1 MALDFSLTA
10 EQEQVM
16 EAVRKFAE
24 KEISPGVIERDI
36 NGEFHWEGWKKAAEF
51 GLQGMPFPQEYGGQ
65 GYDVITT
72 MAAMV
77 GLGKGSKDEGFN
89 LSLGAHLVISTIP
102 IWQWGTEEQKKKY
115 LPKLASGEW
124 IGAFG
129 LTEPN
134 AGSDAFALKTKAVP
148 TDDGKYYILNGTKMF
163 ITNGPIA
170 NVVLVAARVGEGK
183 GAQGLTVF
191 IVETG
196 YPDWVEGFSVAQKL
210 DKIGMRTSPT
220 GELVFEDLKVPA
232 ENILGGVGNGAMVL
246 VDTLTWERSLLIAP
260 AIGSMELGLERAIK
274 YSLEREQFGKPIAKF
289 QAIQHKIAMM
299 KVHLEAA
306 RWLVYKSAWLREQ
319 GIQSVLDASI
329 AKLFL
334 SDVGMKMALDEV
346 QIHGGYGLIREY
358 EVERGLRDALL
369 ASIGGGTSEIQ
380 KSIIART
387 LLGV

>member
-1 MALDFSLTA
+1 MALDFSLTS

-16 EAVRKFAE
+16 EAVKKFAE
-24 KEISPGVIERDI
+24 KEISPGTIERDI
-36 NGEFHWEGWKKAAEF
+36 AGEFNFEAWKKAGEF
-51 GLQGMPFPQEYGGQ
+51 GLLGCIIPEEYGGQ
-65 GYDVITT
+65 GYDVITS

-77 GLGKGSKDEGFN
+77 GLGKGSKDQGFN
-89 LSLGAHLVISTIP
+89 LSVGAHLVISTIP

-124 IGAFG
+124 VGSFG

-134 AGSDAFALKTKAVP
+134 SGSDAFSLKTKAVKEG
-148 TDDGKYYILNGTKMF
+148 DHYILNGSKMF

-170 NVVLVAARVGEGK
+170 NVVLVAARVGDGK
-183 GAQGLTVF
+183 GANGITVF

-196 YPDWVEGFSVAQKL
+196 YPDHVKGFSVSQEL
-210 DKIGMRTSPT
+210 DKIGMRTSLT
-220 GELVFEDLKVPA
+220 AELVFEDLEVPA
-232 ENILGGVGNGAMVL
+232 ENVLGGEGGGAMIL

-260 AIGSMELGLERAIK
+260 AIGSMEMGLNRAIQ
-274 YSLEREQFGKPIAKF
+274 YSLEREQFGKPIAHF

-299 KVHLEAA
+299 KVYLEAA

-319 GIQSVLDASI
+319 GVRSVLDASI

-334 SDVGMKMALDEV
+334 SEVGIKMALDEI
-346 QIHGGYGLIREY
+346 QIHGGYGLIREF
-358 EVERGLRDALL
+358 EVERGIRDALL

-380 KSIIART
+380 KTIIARS
-387 LLGV
+387 LLGI

>member
-1 MALDFSLTA
+1 MALDFNLTA

-24 KEISPGVIERDI
+24 KEISPGTMERDI
-36 NGEFHWEGWKKAAEF
+36 AGEFNMEAWKKAGEF
-51 GLQGMPFPQEYGGQ
+51 GLLGCIIPEEYGGQ
-65 GYDVITT
+65 GYDVITS

-77 GLGKGSKDEGFN
+77 GLGKGSKDQGFN
-89 LSLGAHLVISTIP
+89 LSVGAHLVISTIP

-124 IGAFG
+124 TGSFG

-134 AGSDAFALKTKAVP
+134 SGSDAFSMKTKAVK
-148 TDDGKYYILNGTKMF
+148 DGDHYILNGSKMF

-170 NVVLVAARVGEGK
+170 NTVLVAARVGDEK
-183 GAQGLTVF
+183 GAKGVTVF

-196 YPDWVEGFSVAQKL
+196 YPNYVEGFSVSQEL
-210 DKIGMRTSPT
+210 DKIGMRTSLT
-220 GELVFEDLKVPA
+220 AELVFEDLRVPA
-232 ENILGGVGNGAMVL
+232 ENVLGGVGGGAMIL

-260 AIGSMELGLERAIK
+260 AIGTMEMGLDRAIK
-274 YSLEREQFGKPIAKF
+274 YALEREQFGKPIAHF

-299 KVHLEAA
+299 KVHLEAS

-319 GIQSVLDASI
+319 GVRSVLDASI

-334 SDVGMKMALDEV
+334 SEVGIKMALDEI
-346 QIHGGYGLIREY
+346 QIHGGYGLIREF
-358 EVERGLRDALL
+358 EVERGIRDALL

-380 KSIIART
+380 KSIIARA
-387 LLGV
+387 LLGI